1 MIKNVVKSIL
11 DRLRYSL
18 NVRDLML
25 KCNLF
30 LVKIIVKKYI

>member
-11 DRLRYSL
+11 DRSRYSS

-25 KCNLF
+25 KRNLF
-30 LVKIIVKKYI
+30 LAKTIVKKHI